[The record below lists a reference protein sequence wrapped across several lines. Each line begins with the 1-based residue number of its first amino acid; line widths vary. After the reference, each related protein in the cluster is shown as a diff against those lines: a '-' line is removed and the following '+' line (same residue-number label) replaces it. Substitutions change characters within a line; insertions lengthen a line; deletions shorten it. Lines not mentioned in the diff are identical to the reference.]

1 MLNLLFQHST
11 GLANEVHEIKNMHKP
26 KIFRVWSATLP
37 TKIVCLFVK
46 EEILVT
52 VSRRAPAFKEAW
64 PSPYH
69 Y

>member
-46 EEILVT
+46 EEILYSITT
-52 VSRRAPAFKEAW
+52 VSDQR
-64 PSPYH
+64 S
-69 Y
+69 